1 MATKKSKTKPKAKP
15 AAKAKSKSAGKTKSV
30 SKTKAVP
37 KSKPKSKP
45 SAKPKVKALLKTK
58 ANAAVKSKQ
67 KTKPKTKSVVQL
79 KGKSKSKTSAPVKVR
94 FKHIAIAGNIGAGK
108 STLTKLLAAHFG
120 WEPQYEDVENNPYLM
135 DFYEDMPRWSFP
147 LQVFFLNSRF
157 NQLIDIQRGDKV
169 VIQDRTIYEDA
180 QIFAPNLH
188 SMSLMTKRDFD
199 NYTNLF
205 KTINKLINPPDL
217 LIYLRGS
224 ISTLVGQIQKRG
236 REYEDNLR
244 LDYLRRLNEYYE
256 AWITNYK
263 AGKLLIIDVD
273 KLNFADKKDHL
284 AQVIQKVSAELNGL

>member
-1 MATKKSKTKPKAKP
+1 MASKKSKAKPKSKP
-15 AAKAKSKSAGKTKSV
+15 AAKAKSKSTAKPKAKAVTKAKPKAKSV
-30 SKTKAVP
+30 VKPKAKPVVKTKAKVVV
-37 KSKPKSKP
+37 KSKPK
-45 SAKPKVKALLKTK
+45 A
-58 ANAAVKSKQ
+58 
-67 KTKPKTKSVVQL
+67 KTKPAVQV
-79 KGKSKSKTSAPVKVR
+79 KAKSKSPAPAKIKY
-94 FKHIAIAGNIGAGK
+94 KHIAIAGNIGAGK
-108 STLTKLLAAHFG
+108 STLTKLLAQHFG

-157 NQLIDIQRGDKV
+157 NQLIDIKRGDQV

-188 SMSLMTKRDFD
+188 SMSLMSKRDFD

-205 KTINKLINPPDL
+205 KTINKLIDPPDL

-236 REYEDNLR
+236 REYEENLR

-284 AQVIQKVSAELNGL
+284 AQVVQKVAAELNSI

>member
-1 MATKKSKTKPKAKP
+1 MATKKTKAKTKPSAKPKTKQKTAFKPKSKAVVKTKPKAKSKP
-15 AAKAKSKSAGKTKSV
+15 VAKPKAV
-30 SKTKAVP
+30 VKTKA
-37 KSKPKSKP
+37 
-45 SAKPKVKALLKTK
+45 KVV
-58 ANAAVKSKQ
+58 VKS
-67 KTKPKTKSVVQL
+67 
-79 KGKSKSKTSAPVKVR
+79 KGKSKPIAEVKAKGKSSAPAKLKY
-94 FKHIAIAGNIGAGK
+94 KHIAIAGNIGAGK
-108 STLTKLLAAHFG
+108 STLTKLLASHFG
-120 WEPQYEDVENNPYLM
+120 WEAQYEDVENNPYLM

-169 VIQDRTIYEDA
+169 VVQDRTIYEDA

-236 REYEDNLR
+236 REYEENLR
-244 LDYLRRLNEYYE
+244 MDYLRRLNEYYE

-263 AGKLLIIDVD
+263 EGKLLIIDVD

-284 AQVIQKVSAELNGL
+284 AQVIQKVAAELNGI

>member
-1 MATKKSKTKPKAKP
+1 MATKKTKAKTKPSAKPKTKQKAASKPKSKAVVKTKPKAK
-15 AAKAKSKSAGKTKSV
+15 
-30 SKTKAVP
+30 
-37 KSKPKSKP
+37 SKPV
-45 SAKPKVKALLKTK
+45 AKPKAVVKNK
-58 ANAAVKSKQ
+58 AKVVVKS
-67 KTKPKTKSVVQL
+67 
-79 KGKSKSKTSAPVKVR
+79 KGKSKPVAGVKAKGKSSAPAKLKY
-94 FKHIAIAGNIGAGK
+94 KHIAIAGNIGAGK
-108 STLTKLLAAHFG
+108 STLTKLLASHFG
-120 WEPQYEDVENNPYLM
+120 WEAQYEDVENNPYLM

-169 VIQDRTIYEDA
+169 VVQDRTIYEDA

-236 REYEDNLR
+236 REYEENLR
-244 LDYLRRLNEYYE
+244 MDYLRRLNEYYE

-263 AGKLLIIDVD
+263 EGKLLIIDVD

-284 AQVIQKVSAELNGL
+284 AQVIQKVAAELNGI

>member
-1 MATKKSKTKPKAKP
+1 MKY
-15 AAKAKSKSAGKTKSV
+15 
-30 SKTKAVP
+30 
-37 KSKPKSKP
+37 
-45 SAKPKVKALLKTK
+45 
-58 ANAAVKSKQ
+58 
-67 KTKPKTKSVVQL
+67 
-79 KGKSKSKTSAPVKVR
+79 
-94 FKHIAIAGNIGAGK
+94 KHIAIAGNIGAGK
-108 STLTKLLAAHFG
+108 STLTKLLAQHFG

-157 NQLIDIQRGDKV
+157 NQLIDIQRGNKV
-169 VIQDRTIYEDA
+169 VVQDRTIYEDA

-284 AQVIQKVSAELNGL
+284 AQVIQKVNAELNGL

>member
-1 MATKKSKTKPKAKP
+1 MATKKTKAKTKPSAKPKTKQKTASKPKSKAVVKTKPKAKSKP
-15 AAKAKSKSAGKTKSV
+15 VAKPKAV
-30 SKTKAVP
+30 VKTKA
-37 KSKPKSKP
+37 
-45 SAKPKVKALLKTK
+45 KVV
-58 ANAAVKSKQ
+58 VKS
-67 KTKPKTKSVVQL
+67 
-79 KGKSKSKTSAPVKVR
+79 KGKSKPVAEVKAKGKSSAPAKLKY
-94 FKHIAIAGNIGAGK
+94 KHIAIAGNIGAGK
-108 STLTKLLAAHFG
+108 STLTKLLASHFG
-120 WEPQYEDVENNPYLM
+120 WEAQYEDVENNPYLM

-169 VIQDRTIYEDA
+169 VVQDRTIYEDA

-236 REYEDNLR
+236 REYEENLR
-244 LDYLRRLNEYYE
+244 MDYLRRLNEYYE

-263 AGKLLIIDVD
+263 EGKLLIIDVD

-284 AQVIQKVSAELNGL
+284 AQVIQKVAAELNGI

>member
-1 MATKKSKTKPKAKP
+1 MATKKTKAKTKPSAKPKTKQKAASKPKSKAVVKTKPKAK
-15 AAKAKSKSAGKTKSV
+15 
-30 SKTKAVP
+30 
-37 KSKPKSKP
+37 SKPV
-45 SAKPKVKALLKTK
+45 AKPKAVVKNK
-58 ANAAVKSKQ
+58 AKVVVKS
-67 KTKPKTKSVVQL
+67 
-79 KGKSKSKTSAPVKVR
+79 KGKSKPVAEVKAKGKSSAPAKLKY
-94 FKHIAIAGNIGAGK
+94 KHIAIAGNIGAGK
-108 STLTKLLAAHFG
+108 STLTKLLASHFG
-120 WEPQYEDVENNPYLM
+120 WEAQYEDVENNPYLM

-169 VIQDRTIYEDA
+169 VVQDRTIYEDA

-236 REYEDNLR
+236 REYEENLR
-244 LDYLRRLNEYYE
+244 MDYLRRLNEYYE

-263 AGKLLIIDVD
+263 EGKLLIIDVD

-284 AQVIQKVSAELNGL
+284 AQVIQKVAAELNGI

>member
-1 MATKKSKTKPKAKP
+1 MATKKTKAKTKPSAKPKTKQKTASKPKSKAVVKTKPKAKSKP
-15 AAKAKSKSAGKTKSV
+15 VAKPKAV
-30 SKTKAVP
+30 VKTKA
-37 KSKPKSKP
+37 
-45 SAKPKVKALLKTK
+45 KVV
-58 ANAAVKSKQ
+58 VKS
-67 KTKPKTKSVVQL
+67 
-79 KGKSKSKTSAPVKVR
+79 KGKSKPVAEVKAKGKSSAPAKLKY
-94 FKHIAIAGNIGAGK
+94 KHIAIAGNIGAGK
-108 STLTKLLAAHFG
+108 STLTKLLASHFG
-120 WEPQYEDVENNPYLM
+120 WEAQYEDVENNPYLM

-157 NQLIDIQRGDKV
+157 NQLIDIQRGEKV
-169 VIQDRTIYEDA
+169 VVQDRTIYEDA

-236 REYEDNLR
+236 REYEENLR
-244 LDYLRRLNEYYE
+244 MDYLRRLNEYYE

-263 AGKLLIIDVD
+263 EGKLLIIDVD

-284 AQVIQKVSAELNGL
+284 AQVIQKVAAELNGI

>member
-1 MATKKSKTKPKAKP
+1 MATKKTKAKTKPSAKPKTKQKTASKPKSKAVVKTKPKAKSKP
-15 AAKAKSKSAGKTKSV
+15 VAKPKAV
-30 SKTKAVP
+30 VKTKA
-37 KSKPKSKP
+37 
-45 SAKPKVKALLKTK
+45 KVV
-58 ANAAVKSKQ
+58 VKS
-67 KTKPKTKSVVQL
+67 
-79 KGKSKSKTSAPVKVR
+79 KGKSKPVAEVKAKGKPSASAKLKY
-94 FKHIAIAGNIGAGK
+94 KHIAIAGNIGAGK
-108 STLTKLLAAHFG
+108 STLTKLLASHFG
-120 WEPQYEDVENNPYLM
+120 WEAQYEDVENNPYLM

-169 VIQDRTIYEDA
+169 VVQDRTIYEDA

-236 REYEDNLR
+236 REYEENLR
-244 LDYLRRLNEYYE
+244 MDYLRRLNEYYE

-263 AGKLLIIDVD
+263 EGKLLIIDVD

-284 AQVIQKVSAELNGL
+284 AQVIQKVAAELNGI

>member
-1 MATKKSKTKPKAKP
+1 MATKKSKANPKAKPAQKAKSKAASKPKAVTKSKAKSKPVAKPKAKAVVKTKAKVVVKTKTVSKPKAKP
-15 AAKAKSKSAGKTKSV
+15 AQ
-30 SKTKAVP
+30 
-37 KSKPKSKP
+37 
-45 SAKPKVKALLKTK
+45 VKA
-58 ANAAVKSKQ
+58 
-67 KTKPKTKSVVQL
+67 
-79 KGKSKSKTSAPVKVR
+79 KGKSSAPVKVKY
-94 FKHIAIAGNIGAGK
+94 KHIAIAGNIGAGK
-108 STLTKLLAAHFG
+108 STLTKLLANHFG
-120 WEPQYEDVENNPYLM
+120 WEAQYEDVENNPYLM

-188 SMSLMTKRDFD
+188 SMSLMSKRDFD

-205 KTINKLINPPDL
+205 KTINKLIDPPDL

-236 REYEDNLR
+236 REYEENLR

-284 AQVIQKVSAELNGL
+284 TQVIQKVSAELNGL

>member
-1 MATKKSKTKPKAKP
+1 MATKKSKPKAKAKPVAKAKPAAKPKAKAKPATKSKPVAKSAPKKKVIAKAKP
-15 AAKAKSKSAGKTKSV
+15 AAKAK
-30 SKTKAVP
+30 P
-37 KSKPKSKP
+37 KSK
-45 SAKPKVKALLKTK
+45 ADVR
-58 ANAAVKSKQ
+58 VKSVA
-67 KTKPKTKSVVQL
+67 KSAAPAKL
-79 KGKSKSKTSAPVKVR
+79 KY
-94 FKHIAIAGNIGAGK
+94 KHIAIAGNIGAGK
-108 STLTKLLAAHFG
+108 STLTKLLAQHFG

-157 NQLIDIQRGDKV
+157 NQLIDIQRGNKV
-169 VIQDRTIYEDA
+169 VVQDRTIYEDA

-256 AWITNYK
+256 AWISQYK
-263 AGKLLIIDVD
+263 EGKLLIIDVD

-284 AQVIQKVSAELNGL
+284 SQVIQKVTAELNGL

>member
-1 MATKKSKTKPKAKP
+1 MATKKTKAK
-15 AAKAKSKSAGKTKSV
+15 T
-30 SKTKAVP
+30 
-37 KSKPKSKP
+37 KP
-45 SAKPKVKALLKTK
+45 SAKPKTKQKAASKPKSKAVVKNKPKAKSKPVAKPKAVVKTK
-58 ANAAVKSKQ
+58 AKVVVKS
-67 KTKPKTKSVVQL
+67 
-79 KGKSKSKTSAPVKVR
+79 KGKSKPVAGVKAKGKSSAPAKLKY
-94 FKHIAIAGNIGAGK
+94 KHIAIAGNIGAGK
-108 STLTKLLAAHFG
+108 STLTKLLASHFG
-120 WEPQYEDVENNPYLM
+120 WEAQYEDVENNPYLM

-157 NQLIDIQRGDKV
+157 NQLIDIQRGEKV
-169 VIQDRTIYEDA
+169 VVQDRTIYEDA

-236 REYEDNLR
+236 REYEENLR
-244 LDYLRRLNEYYE
+244 MDYLRRLNEYYE

-263 AGKLLIIDVD
+263 EGKLLIIDVD

-284 AQVIQKVSAELNGL
+284 AQVIQKVAAELNGI

>member
-1 MATKKSKTKPKAKP
+1 MATKKTKAK
-15 AAKAKSKSAGKTKSV
+15 T
-30 SKTKAVP
+30 
-37 KSKPKSKP
+37 KP
-45 SAKPKVKALLKTK
+45 SAKPKTKQKAASKPKSKAVVKNKPKAKSKPVAKPKAVVKTK
-58 ANAAVKSKQ
+58 AKVVVKS
-67 KTKPKTKSVVQL
+67 
-79 KGKSKSKTSAPVKVR
+79 KGKSKPVAGVKAKGKSSAPAKLKY
-94 FKHIAIAGNIGAGK
+94 KHIAIAGNIGAGK
-108 STLTKLLAAHFG
+108 STLTKLLASHFG
-120 WEPQYEDVENNPYLM
+120 WEAQYEDVENNPYLM

-169 VIQDRTIYEDA
+169 VVQDRTIYEDA

-236 REYEDNLR
+236 REYEENLR
-244 LDYLRRLNEYYE
+244 MDYLRRLNEYYE

-263 AGKLLIIDVD
+263 EGKLLIIDVD

-284 AQVIQKVSAELNGL
+284 AQVIQKVAAELNGI

>member
-1 MATKKSKTKPKAKP
+1 MATKKSKAKPKSKPASKAKPKTAAKPKAKAVTKSKPKAKAKP
-15 AAKAKSKSAGKTKSV
+15 AAKPKPKASV
-30 SKTKAVP
+30 KTKA
-37 KSKPKSKP
+37 
-45 SAKPKVKALLKTK
+45 KV
-58 ANAAVKSKQ
+58 AVKS
-67 KTKPKTKSVVQL
+67 KPKTKSKSIVKVKANQ
-79 KGKSKSKTSAPVKVR
+79 KGKTSAPAKVKY
-94 FKHIAIAGNIGAGK
+94 KHIAIAGNIGAGK

>member
-1 MATKKSKTKPKAKP
+1 MATKKTKAKTKPSAKPKTKQKAASKPKSKAVVKTKPKAKSKP
-15 AAKAKSKSAGKTKSV
+15 VAKPKAV
-30 SKTKAVP
+30 VKTKA
-37 KSKPKSKP
+37 
-45 SAKPKVKALLKTK
+45 KVV
-58 ANAAVKSKQ
+58 VKS
-67 KTKPKTKSVVQL
+67 
-79 KGKSKSKTSAPVKVR
+79 KGKSKPVAGVKAKGKSSAPAKLKY
-94 FKHIAIAGNIGAGK
+94 KHIAIAGNIGAGK
-108 STLTKLLAAHFG
+108 STLTKLLASHFG
-120 WEPQYEDVENNPYLM
+120 WEAQYEDVENNPYLM

-169 VIQDRTIYEDA
+169 VVQDRTIYEDA

-236 REYEDNLR
+236 REYEENLR
-244 LDYLRRLNEYYE
+244 MDYLRRLNEYYE

-263 AGKLLIIDVD
+263 EGKLLIIDVD

-284 AQVIQKVSAELNGL
+284 AQVIQKVAAELNGI

>member
-1 MATKKSKTKPKAKP
+1 MATKKTKAKTKPSAKPKTKQKTASKPKSKAVVKTKPKAKSKP
-15 AAKAKSKSAGKTKSV
+15 VAKPKAV
-30 SKTKAVP
+30 VKTKA
-37 KSKPKSKP
+37 
-45 SAKPKVKALLKTK
+45 KVV
-58 ANAAVKSKQ
+58 VKS
-67 KTKPKTKSVVQL
+67 
-79 KGKSKSKTSAPVKVR
+79 KGKSKPVAGVKAKGKSSAPAKLKY
-94 FKHIAIAGNIGAGK
+94 KHIAIAGNIGAGK
-108 STLTKLLAAHFG
+108 STLTKLLASHFG
-120 WEPQYEDVENNPYLM
+120 WEAQYEDVENNPYLM

-169 VIQDRTIYEDA
+169 VVQDRTIYEDA

-236 REYEDNLR
+236 REYEENLR
-244 LDYLRRLNEYYE
+244 MDYLRRLNEYYE

-263 AGKLLIIDVD
+263 EGKLLIIDVD

-284 AQVIQKVSAELNGL
+284 AQVIQKVAAELNGI

>member
-1 MATKKSKTKPKAKP
+1 MATKKSKAKPKAKP
-15 AAKAKSKSAGKTKSV
+15 AAKAKSKSKPAAKPKA
-30 SKTKAVP
+30 KAVN
-37 KSKPKSKP
+37 KSKPKAKSKP
-45 SAKPKVKALLKTK
+45 AAKPKAKAVVKTK
-58 ANAAVKSKQ
+58 AKVVVKS
-67 KTKPKTKSVVQL
+67 KPKTKSKSAVQVKS
-79 KGKSKSKTSAPVKVR
+79 KGKSSAPAKIKY
-94 FKHIAIAGNIGAGK
+94 KHIAIAGNIGAGK
-108 STLTKLLAAHFG
+108 STLTKLLAAHFS

-188 SMSLMTKRDFD
+188 SMSLMSKRDFD

-205 KTINKLINPPDL
+205 KTINKLIDPPDL

-236 REYEDNLR
+236 REYEENLR

-284 AQVIQKVSAELNGL
+284 AQVVQKVAAELNGL

>member
-1 MATKKSKTKPKAKP
+1 MATKKTKAKTKPSAKPKTKQKTASKPKSKAVVKTKPKAK
-15 AAKAKSKSAGKTKSV
+15 
-30 SKTKAVP
+30 
-37 KSKPKSKP
+37 SKPV
-45 SAKPKVKALLKTK
+45 AKPKAVVKNK
-58 ANAAVKSKQ
+58 AKVVVKS
-67 KTKPKTKSVVQL
+67 
-79 KGKSKSKTSAPVKVR
+79 KGKSKPVAEVKAKGKPSASAKLKY
-94 FKHIAIAGNIGAGK
+94 KHIAIAGNIGAGK
-108 STLTKLLAAHFG
+108 STLTKLLASHFG
-120 WEPQYEDVENNPYLM
+120 WEAQYEDVENNPYLM

-157 NQLIDIQRGDKV
+157 NQLIDIQRGEKV
-169 VIQDRTIYEDA
+169 VVQDRTIYEDA

-236 REYEDNLR
+236 REYEENLR
-244 LDYLRRLNEYYE
+244 MDYLRRLNEYYE

-263 AGKLLIIDVD
+263 EGKLLIIDVD

-284 AQVIQKVSAELNGL
+284 AQVIQKVAAELNGI

>member
-1 MATKKSKTKPKAKP
+1 MATKKTKAKTKPSAKPKTKQKTASKPKSKAVVKTKPKAKSKP
-15 AAKAKSKSAGKTKSV
+15 VAKPKAV
-30 SKTKAVP
+30 VKTKA
-37 KSKPKSKP
+37 
-45 SAKPKVKALLKTK
+45 KVV
-58 ANAAVKSKQ
+58 VKS
-67 KTKPKTKSVVQL
+67 
-79 KGKSKSKTSAPVKVR
+79 KGKSKPVAEVKAKGKPSASAKLKY
-94 FKHIAIAGNIGAGK
+94 KHIAIAGNIGAGK
-108 STLTKLLAAHFG
+108 STLTKLLASHFG
-120 WEPQYEDVENNPYLM
+120 WEAQYEDVENNPYLM

-157 NQLIDIQRGDKV
+157 NQLIDIQRGEKV
-169 VIQDRTIYEDA
+169 VVQDRTIYEDA

-236 REYEDNLR
+236 REYEENLR
-244 LDYLRRLNEYYE
+244 MDYLRRLNEYYE

-263 AGKLLIIDVD
+263 EGKLLIIDVD

-284 AQVIQKVSAELNGL
+284 AQVIQKVAAELNGI

>member
-1 MATKKSKTKPKAKP
+1 MATKKTKAKTKPSAKPKTKQKAASKPKSKAVVKTKPKAK
-15 AAKAKSKSAGKTKSV
+15 
-30 SKTKAVP
+30 
-37 KSKPKSKP
+37 SKPV
-45 SAKPKVKALLKTK
+45 AKPKAVVKNK
-58 ANAAVKSKQ
+58 AKVVVKS
-67 KTKPKTKSVVQL
+67 
-79 KGKSKSKTSAPVKVR
+79 KGKSKPAAEVKAKGKSSAPAKLKY
-94 FKHIAIAGNIGAGK
+94 KHIAIAGNIGAGK
-108 STLTKLLAAHFG
+108 STLTKLLASHFG
-120 WEPQYEDVENNPYLM
+120 WEAQYEDVENNPYLM

-169 VIQDRTIYEDA
+169 VVQDRTIYEDA

-236 REYEDNLR
+236 REYEENLR
-244 LDYLRRLNEYYE
+244 MDYLRRLNEYYE

-263 AGKLLIIDVD
+263 EGKLLIIDVD

-284 AQVIQKVSAELNGL
+284 AQVIQKVAAELNGI